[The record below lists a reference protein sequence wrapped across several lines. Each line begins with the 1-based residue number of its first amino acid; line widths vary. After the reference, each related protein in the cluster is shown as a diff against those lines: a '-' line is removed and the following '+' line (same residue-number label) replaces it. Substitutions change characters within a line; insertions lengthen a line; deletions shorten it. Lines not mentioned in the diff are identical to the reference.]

1 MSEVSENIRAIDV
14 KEEFRVCPS
23 CEYQRGFHVSF
34 VPDAGNRQLQ
44 LVLICPSC
52 GARYEIG
59 KFI

>member
-1 MSEVSENIRAIDV
+1 MDKVSEKIRTIDV

-34 VPDAGNRQLQ
+34 VPNDGNKQLR
-44 LVLICPSC
+44 LVFICPSC
-52 GARYEIG
+52 GTRYEIG